1 MRQVNQVLP
10 LALQRL
16 VVRIKFSIP
25 LVSPEHPM
33 HVEPQSEHRWLHKLV
48 GEWTYVGDCNMGPD

>member
-1 MRQVNQVLP
+1 
-10 LALQRL
+10 
-16 VVRIKFSIP
+16 
-25 LVSPEHPM
+25 M